1 MHRDWFVPSFRRNAA
16 ITLRALEVRPVKSQ
30 RNQLNCCMICRY
42 HIEKEVKK
50 SSFFEAIFQ
59 QQSGLAI
66 ARHREQQ
73 KLT

>member
-50 SSFFEAIFQ
+50 SSFVEAVFSNNLDW
-59 QQSGLAI
+59 QSPVTENS
-66 ARHREQQ
+66 RS
-73 KLT
+73 

>member
-1 MHRDWFVPSFRRNAA
+1 MRRVWFVPSFRRNAA

-50 SSFFEAIFQ
+50 SSFVEAVFSNNLDW
-59 QQSGLAI
+59 QSPVTENS
-66 ARHREQQ
+66 RS
-73 KLT
+73 